1 MRKKVSVGIT
11 IALMATS
18 AAASI
23 SLGYMFATDKF
34 NSRITD
40 FNNRMEMFDK
50 LNEIDQSVRRYYV
63 HAIPE
68 KELQDSI
75 CNGYIDGLNDNQ
87 IKYYSKEEYEELVN
101 EEVPENTVVTKKY
114 DDKHAIIKV
123 LNFTENTFEQFEAQ
137 INNAMTLQKP
147 DHIIIDLRDCK
158 GWNLEQ
164 TAKMLN
170 LFTPEGDLIYSID
183 SNAST
188 ELLYTSNNVFY
199 KNMSLAILIN
209 EGTSGCAEL
218 FTSAMMDYG
227 KASVVGQPTA
237 GNVTENKVIKLSDGS
252 AISIPVKDFVTKS
265 QKIFSGKGI
274 NPQKFIAMSDEQRQ
288 KYLINSLEPK
298 DDSQIRAAVQILDN
312 SGKTIFDA
320 VKENSVGEK
329 PASSKDESSDVSGS
343 TEVSQAES
351 GVETEAPSE
360 SAQDT
365 STSSESEGHT
375 ASYVV
380 SAVEAI
386 STPTS
391 SM

>member
-1 MRKKVSVGIT
+1 
-11 IALMATS
+11 MATS

-40 FNNRMEMFDK
+40 FNERMAMYDK

-68 KELQDSI
+68 KDLQDAI
-75 CNGYIDGLNDNQ
+75 CNGYIDGLNDKQ

-101 EEVPENTVVTKKY
+101 EEAPENTVVAKKY
-114 DDKHAIIKV
+114 DDKHMIIRV
-123 LNFTENTFEQFEAQ
+123 LNITENTFEQFQSQ
-137 INNAMTLQKP
+137 INNAMTLEKP

-170 LFTPEGDLIYSID
+170 MFTPEGDLIYSID
-183 SNAST
+183 SNAAT

-199 KNMSLAILIN
+199 KKMSLAILIN

-227 KASVVGQPTA
+227 KASVIGQPTA
-237 GNVTENKVIKLSDGS
+237 GNVTENKIIKLSDGS

-265 QKIFSGKGI
+265 QKNFSGKGVS
-274 NPQKFIAMSDEQRQ
+274 PQRFITMTDKQYQ
-288 KYLINSLEPK
+288 MFLINKLEPK
-298 DDSQIRAAVQILDN
+298 NDPQIRAAVQILDE
-312 SGKTIFDA
+312 SGNTIFDS
-320 VKENSVGEK
+320 VKENAVGENTT
-329 PASSKDESSDVSGS
+329 SSKDESSAVSGS
-343 TEVSQAES
+343 TGTSSETESNAES
-351 GVETEAPSE
+351 EASGESEADTSASAPSE
-360 SAQDT
+360 
-365 STSSESEGHT
+365 GNT

-386 STPTS
+386 SAPTS